1 MRILIFSDI
10 HSNKYA
16 MKEVMKEKFDEAIFL
31 GDIVDYGP
39 DPSETLDMVR
49 NISKYM
55 VMGNHDFA
63 AAFNKDCLCSQENH
77 ELSVYTR
84 ENITLKELSKEDISF
99 LRKIPQN
106 MDIEIG
112 GIPVS
117 LIHGSPSNNLY
128 GYLYPWNISK
138 ENFKTPFGSYI
149 EEGLILVGHT
159 HFQFLVPFGRMT
171 LLNPGSAGQ
180 PRDNDQRPSYSILDT
195 DTGSIDMKRF
205 NYDREALSKAISEKV
220 SDAIQRNK
228 LLSLFRAL

>member
-39 DPSETLDMVR
+39 NPSETLDMVR

-106 MDIEIG
+106 IDIKIED
-112 GIPVS
+112 IPVS

-149 EEGLILVGHT
+149 EDGLILVGHT

-180 PRDNDQRPSYSILDT
+180 PRDNDPRPSYSILDT

-205 NYDREALSKAISEKV
+205 NYDREALNKAISEKV